1 MKFIVFLLCS
11 ILLCTGCDKDET
23 AKVYPEREKQL
34 ILSYALEDVSYR
46 PFVEAMKVM
55 SKELENYSGGKI
67 TLVEQRH
74 SQFSVNSELMLETV
88 MNTLDMCLVP
98 VNQLGSMTKGPLL
111 VAVPYLMRPK
121 VMERVMAPGSPLIKQ
136 ILQDIP
142 RLDTRLVGVDIWYG
156 GYLQFLMRD
165 HQVLSPADLKDQHV
179 WVCGMGPDNEFLL
192 AMDAI
197 PCEMSFTSGIYA
209 LRHGYLDGIM
219 LPISMIVS
227 NRLYENMHFL
237 SITNHARMN
246 YVLLFSLAVW
256 DKLTQKEKHWVHQAA
271 KKAGMFVRDLTGELE
286 EIDLS
291 RLKHANFMRIVEPD
305 PDLFAEKAKYVR
317 NFYLKHLP
325 VQAALMREI
334 TQEVMKHQAEQKAAE
349 AAATELRQISE
360 MP

>member
-1 MKFIVFLLCS
+1 MKIIALLLCS
-11 ILLCTGCDKDET
+11 VLLCAGCAKEEAPKD
-23 AKVYPEREKQL
+23 YQQREKQL
-34 ILSYALEDVSYR
+34 VLSYALEDVTYR

-55 SKELENYSGGKI
+55 AKELENYSGGKI
-67 TLVEQRH
+67 TLMEKRQQ
-74 SQFSVNSELMLETV
+74 QFSVNSDLMLETV

-98 VNQLGSMTKGPLL
+98 VNRLVSMTKGPLL
-111 VAVPYLMRPK
+111 VAVPYLMRPT
-121 VMERVMAPGSPLIKQ
+121 VMESVMAPGSPLIKQ

-142 RLDTRLVGVDIWYG
+142 RQDTRLVGVDIWYG

-179 WVCGMGPDNEFLL
+179 WVRGMGPDNEFLL

-227 NRLYENMHFL
+227 NHLYENMHFL

-256 DKLTQKEKHWVHQAA
+256 DKLTQKEQHWVHQAA

-291 RLKHANFMRIVEPD
+291 RLKHADFMRIVEPD
-305 PDLFAEKAKYVR
+305 PDLFVKKADYVR

-334 TQEVMKHQAEQKAAE
+334 TQEVMKHQAEQKVAE
-349 AAATELRQISE
+349 AAAAELRQIAE

>member
-11 ILLCTGCDKDET
+11 VLLCSGC
-23 AKVYPEREKQL
+23 AKEEAPQEPSEREKQL
-34 ILSYALEDVSYR
+34 VLSYALEDVTYR

-55 SKELENYSGGKI
+55 SRELENYSNGKI
-67 TLVEQRH
+67 VMTEKRQQ
-74 SQFSVNSELMLETV
+74 QFAVNSDLMLETV

-98 VNQLGSMTKGPLL
+98 INRLGSMTKGPLL
-111 VAVPYLMRPK
+111 VAVPYLMRPA
-121 VMERVMAPGSPLIKQ
+121 VMESVMAPGSPLIKK

-142 RLDTRLVGVDIWYG
+142 RQDTRLVGVDIWYG

-165 HQVLSPADLKDQHV
+165 HQVLSPASLKDQHV
-179 WVCGMGPDNEFLL
+179 WVRGMGPDNEYLL

-237 SITNHARMN
+237 SLTNHARMN
-246 YVLLFSLAVW
+246 YVLLFSLAAW
-256 DKLTQKEKHWVHQAA
+256 DKLNPKEQHWVHQAA
-271 KKAGMFVRDLTGELE
+271 KKAGFVRDLTDELE

-291 RLKHANFMRIVEPD
+291 RLKHADFMRIVEPD
-305 PDLFAEKAKYVR
+305 PDLFIKKAEYVR
-317 NFYLKHLP
+317 NFYMKHLP
-325 VQAALMREI
+325 VQVALMREI
-334 TQEVMKHQAEQKAAE
+334 TQEVMKEQAEHKAAE